1 MIQTKNMTT
10 AMRSMKLAFLTFSLL
25 SIFVCQLALAH
36 GDEDHSKKP
45 PVKTAAKSNS
55 SLAMT
60 DASAAQRLA
69 DGSLF
74 VPKIVQRQL
83 VLRTM
88 LSEVADLPQTI
99 ELNGKIIADPNAG
112 GRVQASQSG
121 RVEASATGLPNL
133 GQKVSKGQVLAYLRP
148 VMTSL
153 DRGNSQATLADL
165 DAQLDI
171 AARKV
176 QRYEQL
182 ADALPKAT
190 VEAVRFEYEGLKKRK
205 ASVEASLS
213 KSEAL
218 IAPVSGIISVANA
231 VAGQVV
237 DAKETLFEIIDPSR
251 LMVEALAYDPV
262 LTNDIAKA
270 SAKLGNVDQSL
281 ALSFIGGGQQMREQA
296 IPLLFKVNHVKGKDI
311 AAAVGQPVKVIL
323 QTKKQVAGVALP
335 NAAVI
340 KLQGG
345 ESVVWIHTDA
355 ERFVKR
361 KVKTQAL
368 DAERTLILSA
378 AAGGSGDI
386 KTDER
391 VVISGASLLT
401 QVR

>member
-1 MIQTKNMTT
+1 MPNFKSAIS
-10 AMRSMKLAFLTFSLL
+10 ALSLL
-25 SIFVCQLALAH
+25 SVFATQSVLAH
-36 GDEDHSKKP
+36 GDDDHSKKP
-45 PVKTAAKSNS
+45 SAKATAKSNS
-55 SLAMT
+55 TLAMA

-83 VLRTM
+83 VLRTL

-218 IAPVSGIISVANA
+218 IAPVSGIISIANA

-270 SAKLGNVDQSL
+270 YAKLGNADQSV

-296 IPLLFKVNHVKGKDI
+296 IPLLFKVNQVRGKDI

-340 KLQGG
+340 KLPGG
-345 ESVVWIHTDA
+345 ESVVWVHTEV
-355 ERFVKR
+355 ERFVQR

-368 DAERTLILSA
+368 DAQRMLVLSDA
-378 AAGGSGDI
+378 VAGTTTGI
-386 KTDER
+386 KADER